1 MTRGMETRLEQQL
14 KRGVLE
20 MVVLRLVSEK
30 PAHGY
35 ELILRLRRSAGGQ
48 LAVRE
53 GTLYPILYRL
63 EDDGLITSSWQTPD
77 GAVAAKGRVTPKK
90 TYTIT
95 PEGVAVL
102 ERQYQVWTAFSAAVE
117 LLMAGTQEQTPA
129 GAAPAGFIGGTD
141 GPTALFFTGPAA
153 GFTPNDAPADP
164 SMGKA
169 EKEDA
174 E

>member
-1 MTRGMETRLEQQL
+1 METRLEQQL

-63 EDDGLITSSWQTPD
+63 EDDGFVESRWSEAQGKKVPRKYYAIT
-77 GAVAAKGRVTPKK
+77 A
-90 TYTIT
+90 
-95 PEGVAVL
+95 EGTCALSEL
-102 ERQYQVWTAFSAAVE
+102 E
-117 LLMAGTQEQTPA
+117 
-129 GAAPAGFIGGTD
+129 
-141 GPTALFFTGPAA
+141 ALWREICDAA
-153 GFTPNDAPADP
+153 GLIMEGDYD
-164 SMGKA
+164 
-169 EKEDA
+169 E
-174 E
+174 